1 MAAEQIQKTK
11 PEEKKGRP
19 EVKQDYVTL
28 VRIMQTDIP
37 GNKNLLTGLTYI
49 KGVSWSFSNAMC
61 KILQLNP
68 NKKISEMDEKEIEK
82 ITTFLKNPHSLPNY
96 MLNRRKDFLCL

>member
-1 MAAEQIQKTK
+1 MAEQVQKEKAT
-11 PEEKKGRP
+11 EKKGRP

-49 KGVSWSFSNAMC
+49 KGVSWSISNAMC
-61 KILQLNP
+61 LLLKMNP
-68 NKKISEMDEKEIEK
+68 NKKVIEQ
-82 ITTFLKNPHSLPNY
+82 ITF
-96 MLNRRKDFLCL
+96 